1 MLEDP
6 QIMTTPMSI
15 TSFLH
20 CSCRMLEPMAFDQAI
35 RWQPENRQSGRG
47 LLSEPEN
54 LVTYRDRRTRGSQ
67 CCRLFGKSWAGDPT
81 NTILQEPP
89 QPTSMAQPQ
98 GDIPASQGTA
108 QKIVIFCAYTPLNSH
123 TPVPRAGTM
132 NSCHHVIPG
141 ETEAMVQQVIR
152 KTSTASTDS
161 THKSLFH

>member
-108 QKIVIFCAYTPLNSH
+108 QK
-123 TPVPRAGTM
+123 
-132 NSCHHVIPG
+132 NSCLLCLHTTEFTHSCSKSRHHELLSPCYTWG
-141 ETEAMVQQVIR
+141 NWGNGS
-152 KTSTASTDS
+152 TSDQKNFYCFYWQHS
-161 THKSLFH
+161 